1 MVVSCPGFVL
11 GVVIVP
17 PFSVRV
23 LVKYWVLLLIFAYV
37 SESIR
42 IRIIFSMISIILKIC
57 GLLSVLSNSVVWG
70 LLRKIIWYGMVR
82 IVVVKMIGMIPCVV
96 VFIGIIDIVGSLV
109 VGWVGVSPSK

>member
-23 LVKYWVLLLIFAYV
+23 LVKYWVLLLISAYV

-42 IRIIFSMISIILKIC
+42 IRMIFSIMSIILNNW
-57 GLLSVLSNSVVWG
+57 GLVVLRNSVVWG

-82 IVVVKMIGMIPCVV
+82 IVVVRMIGMIPCVV
-96 VFIGIIDIVGSLV
+96 VFIGIIDVVGSLV